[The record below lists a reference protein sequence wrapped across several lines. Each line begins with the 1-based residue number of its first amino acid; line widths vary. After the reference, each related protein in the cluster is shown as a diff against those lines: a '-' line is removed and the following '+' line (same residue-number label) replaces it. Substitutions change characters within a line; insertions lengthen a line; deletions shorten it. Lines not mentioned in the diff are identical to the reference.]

1 MKAIVVGATGATGR
15 ELLSLLL
22 ADSRFSQVDVFVRRD
37 PSVQHAKLNVHKV
50 DFDQPESWQHLVR
63 GDVLFSCMV
72 TTLKAAGSQAAQ
84 WKIDYGYQYA
94 FAQAARAN

>member
-37 PSVQHAKLNVHKV
+37 PSVQHAKLSVHKV

-63 GDVLFSCMV
+63 GDVLFSCMG
-72 TTLKAAGSQAAQ
+72 TTLKAACAKAY
-84 WKIDYGYQYA
+84 W
-94 FAQAARAN
+94 